1 MNYADIKK
9 YDIANGVGVRVSLFV
24 SGCRHHCKGCFNQEA
39 WDFTYGKPFTAAVIE
54 EILTA
59 LKPDYIRGLSLLGG
73 EPLDP
78 KNQQDVLLLLRR
90 FKKEFPDKT
99 VWCYTGYDFE
109 TDLLPLKIGDEHI
122 LSEILRSL
130 DVLVDGK
137 FIEALKS
144 KDLRFR
150 GSSNQRIL
158 DVAAS
163 LSAGKAILLP
173 GNWNIEH

>member
-39 WDFTYGKPFTAAVIE
+39 WDFTYGKPF
-54 EILTA
+54 
-59 LKPDYIRGLSLLGG
+59 
-73 EPLDP
+73 P

-109 TDLLPLKIGDEHI
+109 ADLLPLKIGDEHI

-163 LSAGKAILLP
+163 LSAGKAVLLP